1 MKAVGVDEVTDA
13 VLSILDAGTA
23 KNAKSTKMIGI

>member
-13 VLSILDAGTA
+13 VLSIFHAGAA
-23 KNAKSTKMIGI
+23 KNVKRTK